1 MRPDFVSLPNPH
13 PYRWVSGFRVT
24 CRKPNRPV
32 NQPSP
37 TSRLI
42 LIWGNQHSECGR
54 KPSSQQEPGSGST
67 NSSAH
72 CYTKLHEMLDLF
84 EIDRIHGDARH
95 VSYKNG
101 ESLGKHGIVFAT
113 LGESFGESHAK
124 WVFVLL
130 NILTMG
136 R

>member
-24 CRKPNRPV
+24 CRCEPPGE
-32 NQPSP
+32 P
-37 TSRLI
+37 TFTNFSADSHL
-42 LIWGNQHSECGR
+42 G
-54 KPSSQQEPGSGST
+54 EPTFRMWEKTQFPTRTGFGFYH
-67 NSSAH
+67 SSAH

>member
-1 MRPDFVSLPNPH
+1 
-13 PYRWVSGFRVT
+13 
-24 CRKPNRPV
+24 
-32 NQPSP
+32 
-37 TSRLI
+37 
-42 LIWGNQHSECGR
+42 
-54 KPSSQQEPGSGST
+54 
-67 NSSAH
+67 
-72 CYTKLHEMLDLF
+72 MLAIKD
-84 EIDRIHGDARH
+84 
-95 VSYKNG
+95 G